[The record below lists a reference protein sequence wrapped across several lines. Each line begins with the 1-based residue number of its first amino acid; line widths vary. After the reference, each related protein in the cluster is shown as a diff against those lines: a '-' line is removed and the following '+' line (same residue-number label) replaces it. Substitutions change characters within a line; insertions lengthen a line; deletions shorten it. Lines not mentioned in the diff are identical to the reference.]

1 MGKVSIIIV
10 DDHTLLRDTWALVL
24 NTHPHFKVV
33 ASTGSGE
40 EALELCRQ
48 HMPNIVLMDINLP
61 RMNGVEATKQIL
73 KISPKTRVIGVSLHN
88 QPAYAKR
95 MMSAGASGYIT
106 KNSTRK
112 EMLFGI
118 KEVSEGKKYVCEEI
132 KNILSEKML
141 AGENDKG
148 LEVLSA
154 REKDI
159 IKFLVKGL
167 SSKEVAEAMDISS
180 KTVEVHRYHILKK
193 LNLKNTAALVNY
205 VNTHSML

>member
-1 MGKVSIIIV
+1 
-10 DDHTLLRDTWALVL
+10 
-24 NTHPHFKVV
+24 
-33 ASTGSGE
+33 
-40 EALELCRQ
+40 
-48 HMPNIVLMDINLP
+48 
-61 RMNGVEATKQIL
+61 
-73 KISPKTRVIGVSLHN
+73 
-88 QPAYAKR
+88 
-95 MMSAGASGYIT
+95 MMAAGASGYIT
-106 KNSTRK
+106 KNSTRR

-118 KEVSEGKKYVCEEI
+118 KEVSEGKKYVCQEI

-159 IKFLVKGL
+159 IKMLIKGL